1 MAGFDSPLGRDLP
14 GFTGRADWK
23 DKKMKVNYTL
33 GVELEVIGV
42 RPDSASE
49 ALRSGGIAS
58 VAPGYTHD
66 VIDTWKAVPDGSVSG
81 RGGSAE
87 IVSPILTRETF
98 APIVFDVVRCL
109 RRVRAGVNRS
119 AGLHVHIGVGDWS
132 NDKRA
137 NFAENWHVLA
147 DAIDSMVA
155 PSRRLNG
162 SHSRWCARRSEVSSR
177 DLVRRMRAGEEFT
190 NGSRDAGLS
199 RGENAASLNV
209 ASFARYGTFE
219 IRLHQGS
226 LNAGKIG
233 AWSEFLCALA
243 DYSGEA
249 GILSGTYAGAEG
261 ATSLVLHLALGGWL
275 DSTVADY
282 LIARIGDMDEREAV

>member
-1 MAGFDSPLGRDLP
+1 
-14 GFTGRADWK
+14 
-23 DKKMKVNYTL
+23 MKVNYTL
-33 GVELEVIGV
+33 GVELEVVGV

-49 ALRSGGIAS
+49 ALRAGGIAS
-58 VAPGYTHD
+58 VAPGYTHQ
-66 VIDTWKAVPDGSVSG
+66 VMDTWKAVSDVSVNG

-87 IVSPILTRETF
+87 IVAPILTRETF

-119 AGLHVHIGVGDWS
+119 AGMHVHIGVGDWS

-137 NFAENWHVLA
+137 NFAENWHALA
-147 DAIDSMVA
+147 DAIDAMVA
-155 PSRRLNG
+155 PSRRLDG
-162 SHSRWCARRSEVSSR
+162 SHSRWCQRRENMASAV
-177 DLVRRMRAGEEFT
+177 LVERMRAGESFT
-190 NGSRDAGLS
+190 GGDR
-199 RGENAASLNV
+199 RRSLNV
-209 ASFARYGTFE
+209 ESFDSYGTFE
-219 IRLHQGS
+219 IRIHQGS

-233 AWSEFLCALA
+233 AWAEFLCALA

-261 ATSLVLHLALGGWL
+261 ATALVLRLALGGWL

-282 LIARIGDMDEREAV
+282 LIARISDMDEREAV

>member
-1 MAGFDSPLGRDLP
+1 
-14 GFTGRADWK
+14 
-23 DKKMKVNYTL
+23 MKVNYTL

-49 ALRSGGIAS
+49 ALRAGGIAS
-58 VAPGYTHD
+58 VSPGYTHA
-66 VIDTWKAVPDGSVSG
+66 VMDTWKAVSDVSVSG

-87 IVSPILTRETF
+87 IVSPILSRDSF

-109 RRVRAGVNRS
+109 RGVRAGVNRS

-137 NFAENWHVLA
+137 NFAENWHNLA
-147 DAIDSMVA
+147 DAIDAMVA

-162 SHSRWCARRSEVSSR
+162 SHSRWCQRRESSHSAV
-177 DLVRRMRAGEEFT
+177 LVERMRAGESFT
-190 NGSRDAGLS
+190 GGDR
-199 RGENAASLNV
+199 RRSLNV
-209 ASFARYGTFE
+209 ESFDTYGTFE

-233 AWSEFLCALA
+233 AWAEFLCALA
-243 DYSGEA
+243 DYSGEV
-249 GILSGTYAGAEG
+249 GILPPFDGHAEG
-261 ATSLVLHLALGGWL
+261 ATRLILHLALGGWL
-275 DSTVADY
+275 DSTIADY
-282 LIARIGDMDEREAV
+282 LIARISDMDEREAV